1 MKKVSV
7 VVATYNRAALLH
19 ELLNDL
25 AAQTL
30 PADDFEV
37 VLVDD
42 GSKEPVK
49 PYVAKLKLPYELS
62 LIEQQNTGQ
71 AKARHAGIVKATG
84 DVVVIVDDDMSMP
97 GDFLEQHLAA
107 HDAGMDVVMGFIVPP
122 PQKDG
127 AKLPLFEK
135 FHADQLVRFA
145 EAVEGGEPV
154 KGVNL
159 ATGNVSFRRADY
171 LAVGGFDPALKRSE
185 DRELGVRFEKA
196 GKKLGFNRKAYVV
209 HNSDHASLD
218 GWLKRSLQYGV
229 YDTRISVKHEEQA
242 DVDPWHFLS
251 LVSPVSR
258 PVLLFSAIAPDSAKV
273 VADAAM
279 RAASWFYDRGDE
291 RIALKGCTFAYGVQ
305 YFRGV
310 REENGSLAST
320 AGDLARYGLKRA
332 RKAASPLGRFVD
344 GVLGDHE
351 SWSKARAKYHAEET
365 SLADLPKD
373 AVTKI
378 GFQMMIAYRAMRLL
392 QQARV
397 PLGAQIAS
405 RLIRHVYGA
414 EMHWDA
420 ELAPGVS
427 IVHGN
432 GLVLSHAATVGPRCI
447 LFQNVTLGESM
458 DPETGVIGGP
468 TLGAD
473 VHVGPGAVLLG
484 PITVGEGTKI
494 MAGAVLSRSVPAYSV
509 VMPAEARVAERANK
523 KQKSAVPG

>member
-19 ELLNDL
+19 ELLEDL
-25 AAQTL
+25 AKQTL
-30 PADDFEV
+30 PVDDFEV

-42 GSKEPVK
+42 GSKVPVR
-49 PYVAKLKLPYELS
+49 PYVEKLTLPYALS
-62 LIEQQNTGQ
+62 LIEQENTGQ
-71 AKARHAGIVKATG
+71 AKARHAGIQKAVG
-84 DVVVIVDDDMSMP
+84 EIVVIVDDDMAMP
-97 GDFLEQHLAA
+97 VDFLQQHLTA

-122 PQKDG
+122 PQQEG

-145 EAVEGGEPV
+145 EACERGVPV
-154 KGVNL
+154 KGVHL

-171 LAVGGFDPALKRSE
+171 LLLGGFDPSLKRSE

-209 HNSDHASLD
+209 HNSDHASLE

-229 YDTRISVKHEEQA
+229 YDTRISTKHEEKV

-251 LVSPVSR
+251 LVSPISR
-258 PVLLFSAIAPDSAKV
+258 PVLLFSATAPDTAAKI
-273 VADAAM
+273 AAAAM
-279 RAASWFYDRGDE
+279 KTASWLYDRGDE
-291 RIALKGCTFAYGVQ
+291 QLALKGCTFAYGVQ

-310 REENGSLAST
+310 REENGSLAQT
-320 AGDLARYGLKRA
+320 AFDLCRYGLKRA
-332 RKAASPLGRFVD
+332 RAAVSPLGRFVD

-351 SWSKARAKYHAEET
+351 SWSKARAKYHAEST
-365 SLADLPKD
+365 TIVDLPKD

-378 GFQMMIAYRAMRLL
+378 GFQMMIAYRAMRLM
-392 QQARV
+392 QDARV
-397 PLGAQIAS
+397 PLGAQVAS

-414 EMHWDA
+414 ELHWDA

-432 GLVLSHAATVGPRCI
+432 GLVLSHAAKVGARCI

-458 DPETGVIGGP
+458 DPETGIIGGP

-494 MAGAVLSRSVPAYSV
+494 MAGAVLSRSVPPYSV
-509 VMPAEARVAERANK
+509 VMPAESRVAERAAK
-523 KQKSAVPG
+523 KQKAAVPR